1 MIIQKF
7 VKENDRLVLKWFE
20 KYPDYPVMSKK
31 MLQKGYSKIVENY
44 NRKKKS
50 GKCLQKD
57 RKTYIHI
64 NGKGEKVDSPILN

>member
-1 MIIQKF
+1 
-7 VKENDRLVLKWFE
+7 
-20 KYPDYPVMSKK
+20 MSKK

-44 NRKKKS
+44 NRKRKS

-64 NGKGEKVDSPILN
+64 NGKGESVLYMAKHKLGKTFGKCHELKI

>member
-1 MIIQKF
+1 
-7 VKENDRLVLKWFE
+7 
-20 KYPDYPVMSKK
+20 MSKK

-44 NRKKKS
+44 NRKRKS

-64 NGKGEKVDSPILN
+64 NGKGEKVDSPILNLN